1 MQGAPAPAPSG
12 DGALRAS
19 ARRNP
24 PGICRRA
31 AGRFSRRRQR
41 RADVLDFRLPHAKNA
56 TRHFPL
62 DDTEQK
68 ENIKGIT
75 ASGKEPLTIFRVI
88 HMMSTGCQGEP
99 WPGTQGRKA
108 SCHAWCSCLAA
119 FCRCRPSGHRC
130 DRGDRNRASRRGTRP
145 VAPVA
150 CRRGAPGILRQHRV
164 GHARSRACGGMRS
177 APCAAPLDQAD
188 GGTADRPCPPRSRL
202 TRA

>member
-24 PGICRRA
+24 PGICSRA

-41 RADVLDFRLPHAKNA
+41 RADVLDFRLPHGKNA

-68 ENIKGIT
+68 ENIRIIT

-108 SCHAWCSCLAA
+108 GCHAWCSCLAA
-119 FCRCRPSGHRC
+119 FCRLRPFGHRC
-130 DRGDRNRASRRGTRP
+130 HRDDRDRASRRGARP

>member
-68 ENIKGIT
+68 ENIRGIT

-108 SCHAWCSCLAA
+108 VCHAWCSCLAA
-119 FCRCRPSGHRC
+119 FCRLRPFGHRC
-130 DRGDRNRASRRGTRP
+130 HRGDRNRASRRGARP

>member
-68 ENIKGIT
+68 ENIRDIT
-75 ASGKEPLTIFRVI
+75 ASGKEPLTISRVI

-99 WPGTQGRKA
+99 WPGTQVRKA
-108 SCHAWCSCLAA
+108 VCHAWCSCLAA
-119 FCRCRPSGHRC
+119 FCRLRPFGHRC
-130 DRGDRNRASRRGTRP
+130 DRGDRNRASRRGARP

-164 GHARSRACGGMRS
+164 GHARSRACGAMRS